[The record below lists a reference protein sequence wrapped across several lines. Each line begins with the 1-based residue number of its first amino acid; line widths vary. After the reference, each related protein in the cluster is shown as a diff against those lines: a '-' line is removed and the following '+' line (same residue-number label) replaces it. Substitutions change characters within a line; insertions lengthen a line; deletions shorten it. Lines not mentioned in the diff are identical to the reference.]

1 MDNPVSDLNVGEECL
16 RQMLQ
21 NMPVMLNAFDH
32 DGVYVAWNRECE
44 IVTRYAASEMVGSPR
59 VLEVV
64 VPQTAYRERMLAK
77 WDVKGDH
84 RNWHWQ
90 FTSKDGGAP
99 TIAWSNI
106 STNFPVPSC
115 TRRQTLAG
123 AATPHSPPNSST
135 SGISPCGLRSPIP
148 LRPPPTPLQ

>member
-1 MDNPVSDLNVGEECL
+1 MDNPVSGLNAGEERL
-16 RQMLQ
+16 QQMLQ

-32 DGVYVAWNRECE
+32 DGVCVPWNRECK
-44 IVTRYAASEMVGSPR
+44 IVTGYAASEMVGSSR

-64 VPQTAYRERMLAK
+64 VPQTAYRERMLAE

-90 FTSKDGGAP
+90 FTSKDGLAL
-99 TIAWSNI
+99 TIAWSDI
-106 STNFPVPSC
+106 STSFPVPGC
-115 TRRQTLAG
+115 ARRRTLAG
-123 AATPHSPPNSST
+123 AAAPHSPPNSST
-135 SGISPCGLRSPIP
+135 SGISPCGLRSPNP